1 MSVLMYNNVNI
12 KKIKFSDRP
21 YKKIKKIKLGDSTIV
36 KSIYYIDIDYDNRPL
51 YVQMPSCKFKSINED
66 DNMITFIID
75 KIVYRDF
82 IKRLENYVVENV
94 YENSE
99 TWFSGKVFTMSK
111 IIKCFVSSVDH
122 DHGQDHDHVI
132 DDDNC
137 EFSMSF
143 SKYLKIY
150 DQFKTNLSLEDINI
164 KQNEELLEVVSI
176 INIRNLQFIDN
187 MFTCNILLEQMKVYT
202 DTRIVG
208 YSIMESE
215 PSFSISI
222 QNDVS
227 SDSLLMD
234 EYYSGKI

>member
-1 MSVLMYNNVNI
+1 MSVLMYNNVDI

-21 YKKIKKIKLGDSTIV
+21 YKKIKKIKLGDDVVV

-82 IKRLENYVVENV
+82 LRRLENFVVQNV

-111 IIKCFVSSVDH
+111 IIKCFVSSVDI
-122 DHGQDHDHVI
+122 I

-137 EFSMSF
+137 EFTMSF

-150 DQFKTNLSLEDINI
+150 DQFKTNIALEDINT
-164 KQNEELLEVVSI
+164 NDPLEVISI

-187 MFTCNILLEQMKVYT
+187 MFTCNILLEQMKVHK

-222 QNDVS
+222 QGDES